1 MEMKMKVLSFK
12 NKSKKKGVLQKYLF
26 NIWVPMKD
34 DKILV
39 QS

>member
-1 MEMKMKVLSFK
+1 
-12 NKSKKKGVLQKYLF
+12 LQKYLF

-39 QS
+39 QSWSNVWLTTMHAFDGMGI